1 MRKLIG
7 IIVCLGLTA
16 ALSAVTYQP
25 CKASD
30 FRSTSS
36 YVVNGNQTL
45 APQAQMGLASA
56 RTAPTGSLSAISASN
71 FESLN
76 SEAGLMGSS
85 EPSGPRRG
93 IGRGD
98 GNGGVGVITQESPV
112 GDTPGSSWLS
122 WRLVTS
128 LSAPPGAGRQTPN
141 SLSTKH

>member
-76 SEAGLMGSS
+76 SEAGLMATPASS
-85 EPSGPRRG
+85 SGPRRG
-93 IGRGD
+93 RGD
-98 GNGGVGVITQESPV
+98 HGEGGEIGNYDYHSPV
-112 GDTPGSSWLS
+112 GDTPWLVMALLALFYIAL
-122 WRLVTS
+122 RLRKKT
-128 LSAPPGAGRQTPN
+128 TP
-141 SLSTKH
+141 LDL

>member
-45 APQAQMGLASA
+45 APQAQMGLAPA

-76 SEAGLMGSS
+76 SEAGLMATPASS
-85 EPSGPRRG
+85 SGPRRG
-93 IGRGD
+93 RGD
-98 GNGGVGVITQESPV
+98 HGGDSGSGAIGDYGYHSPV
-112 GDTPGSSWLS
+112 GDTPWLVMALLALFYIAL
-122 WRLVTS
+122 RLRKKT
-128 LSAPPGAGRQTPN
+128 TP
-141 SLSTKH
+141 LDL

>member
-45 APQAQMGLASA
+45 APQAQMGLVPA

-76 SEAGLMGSS
+76 SEAGLMGTS

-98 GNGGVGVITQESPV
+98 GNGGVGVITEESPV
-112 GDTPGSSWLS
+112 GDTPWLVMALLALFYIAL
-122 WRLVTS
+122 RS
-128 LSAPPGAGRQTPN
+128 LPPFLSGKGRG
-141 SLSTKH
+141 

>member
-45 APQAQMGLASA
+45 APQAQMGLAPA
-56 RTAPTGSLSAISASN
+56 RTAPTGSLSVISASN

-76 SEAGLMGSS
+76 SEAGLMATPASS
-85 EPSGPRRG
+85 SGPRRG

-98 GNGGVGVITQESPV
+98 GNGGIGVITEESPV
-112 GDTPGSSWLS
+112 GDTPWLVMALLALFYIAL
-122 WRLVTS
+122 RLRKKT
-128 LSAPPGAGRQTPN
+128 TP
-141 SLSTKH
+141 LDL

>member
-7 IIVCLGLTA
+7 IIVCLGMTA

-36 YVVNGNQTL
+36 YVENGNQTL
-45 APQAQMGLASA
+45 ALQAQMGLAPA

-76 SEAGLMGSS
+76 SEAGLMVTPASS
-85 EPSGPRRG
+85 SGPRRG
-93 IGRGD
+93 RPGGGEGGEIGNYGYH
-98 GNGGVGVITQESPV
+98 SPV
-112 GDTPGSSWLS
+112 GDTPWLVMALLALFYIAL
-122 WRLVTS
+122 RLRKKT
-128 LSAPPGAGRQTPN
+128 TP
-141 SLSTKH
+141 LDL

>member
-25 CKASD
+25 CKASE

-76 SEAGLMGSS
+76 SEAGLMVTPASS
-85 EPSGPRRG
+85 SGPRRG
-93 IGRGD
+93 RPGGGEGGEIGNYGYH
-98 GNGGVGVITQESPV
+98 SPV
-112 GDTPGSSWLS
+112 GDTPWLVMALLALFYIAL
-122 WRLVTS
+122 RLRKKT
-128 LSAPPGAGRQTPN
+128 TP
-141 SLSTKH
+141 LDL